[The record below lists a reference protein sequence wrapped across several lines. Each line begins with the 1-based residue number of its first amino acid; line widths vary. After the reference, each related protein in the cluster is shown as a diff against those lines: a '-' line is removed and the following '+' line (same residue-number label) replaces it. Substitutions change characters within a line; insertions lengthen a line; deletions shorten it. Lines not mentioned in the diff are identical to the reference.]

1 MDLKKYIKDV
11 PNFPIEGIIFKDI
24 TPLLGDGEA
33 FKYTCDQIKE
43 FAVKQGATMIVGPE
57 SRGFIFGCPVATSL
71 NIGFV
76 PIRKPGK
83 LPREVV
89 SESYE
94 LEYGKNVLEILADSI
109 KPNQKVV
116 IVDDLLAT
124 GGTLKATCN
133 LVEKLGA
140 EVVGISCVIELLDL
154 EGRKL
159 IEKYPVFTQIKY

>member
-1 MDLKKYIKDV
+1 MDLRKYIKDV
-11 PNFPIEGIIFKDI
+11 PNFPKEGIIFKDI

-33 FKYTCDQIKE
+33 FNYTCNKIKE
-43 FAVKQGATMIVGPE
+43 FAVKQGANVIVGPE

-83 LPREVV
+83 LPREVI
-89 SESYE
+89 SEAYA
-94 LEYGKNVLEILADSI
+94 LEYGENVLCMHIDSI
-109 KPNQKVV
+109 KPGDKVV

-124 GGTLKATCN
+124 GGTLKATAN
-133 LVEKLGA
+133 IVEKLGG

-154 EGRKL
+154 NGRKL
-159 IEKYPVFTQIKY
+159 IDKYPVFTQIQY